1 MAKYIISIIVLIA
14 FSAIFSAT
22 ETAFTSLN
30 TAKIKKQANE
40 DVKNAEL
47 VLLLVSKYDKL
58 LSTILI
64 GNNIANIACTAIAT
78 IMFIELLGPIGGTVA
93 TVVITLLVLIFG
105 EITPKNFAKEKD
117 EEFSLFIAPFIN
129 FLMYLF
135 APLNLLFS
143 SWKRLI
149 SGISNASEEPEYT
162 EDELKNI
169 VDEAMTGGGINEDQS
184 RLIKNSIEFA
194 ELEAIDIVTP
204 RTDII
209 AIEIETTNAEIGKEF
224 KESGLSRLPVYE
236 DDLDDIIGVLNQ
248 KDFHN
253 YVIAE
258 KKSVKDYIK
267 PVAYVAET
275 MKASLLLRRMQEKKT
290 HIAIVVDEYGGTTGI
305 VTMEDIIEELVG
317 KIYDEHDSIEY
328 REVTLQRDGSY
339 KVAGGTNVEKFF
351 EMTGEDI
358 EFEDATTVN
367 GWVMIELDRLPRVG
381 DSFDFETRHK
391 IYHVGVTKADG
402 RRALMTRIY
411 IEDKPEEEE

>member
-1 MAKYIISIIVLIA
+1 MTKFIIGIVALIA

-30 TAKIKKQANE
+30 TAKMKKQANE
-40 DVKNAEL
+40 DVQNANL
-47 VLLLVSKYDKL
+47 VLSLVSKYDKL

-78 IMFIELLGPIGGTVA
+78 ILFIDLLGSIGATVA
-93 TVVITLLVLIFG
+93 TVVVTLLVLIFG

-117 EEFSLFIAPFIN
+117 EEFALFIAPFIN
-129 FLMYLF
+129 FMMYLF
-135 APLNLLFS
+135 APLNMLFS
-143 SWKRLI
+143 LWKRLI
-149 SGISNASEEPEYT
+149 GSISGSSDEPEYT

-169 VDEAMTGGGINEDQS
+169 VDEAMSGGGINEDQS
-184 RLIKNSIEFA
+184 RLIKNAIEFA
-194 ELEAIDIVTP
+194 ELEAIDIITP

-209 AIEIETTNAEIGKEF
+209 AIEIEASSEEIGKAF
-224 KESGLSRLPVYE
+224 KDNGLSRLPVYE
-236 DDLDDIIGVLNQ
+236 DDLDDIVGVLNQ

-258 KKSVKDYIK
+258 NRPVEEYIK

-275 MKASLLLRRMQEKKT
+275 MKASFLLRRMQEKKT

-328 REVTLQRDGSY
+328 REITKQRDGSY

-367 GWVMIELDRLPRVG
+367 GWVMIELDRLPKVG

-391 IYHVGVTKADG
+391 IYHVNVTRADG

-411 IEDKPEEEE
+411 VEEKPEEEE

>member
-1 MAKYIISIIVLIA
+1 MAKYIISIIALIVL
-14 FSAIFSAT
+14 SATFSAT

-40 DVKNAEL
+40 DVKNAKL
-47 VLLLVSKYDKL
+47 VLSLVSKYDKL

-64 GNNIANIACTAIAT
+64 GNNIANITCTTIAT
-78 IMFIELLGPIGGTVA
+78 ILFISLLGPIGATVA

-105 EITPKNFAKEKD
+105 EITPKNFAKDKD
-117 EEFSLFIAPFIN
+117 EEFALFISPFIN
-129 FLMYLF
+129 VLMYIF

-143 SWKRLI
+143 LWKKLI
-149 SGISNASEEPEYT
+149 SKISNSKTEPEYT
-162 EDELKNI
+162 QDDLINI
-169 VDEAMTGGGINEDQS
+169 VDEAVCEGGIDEEQS

-194 ELEAIDIVTP
+194 ELEAIDIITP

-209 AIEIETTNAEIGKEF
+209 ATQLGASFEEISREF
-224 KESGLSRLPVYE
+224 KDSGLSRMPVYE

-248 KDFHN
+248 KDYHN

-258 KKSVKDYIK
+258 NKPLEDYIK

-275 MKASLLLRRMQEKKT
+275 MRASSLLRRMQEKKT
-290 HIAIVVDEYGGTTGI
+290 HIAIVVDEYGGTTGL

-328 REVTLQRDGSY
+328 RQITEQRDGSY

-351 EMTGEDI
+351 EMTGEDY
-358 EFEDATTVN
+358 ELEDATTVN
-367 GWVMIELDRLPRVG
+367 GWVMIELDRLPKVG
-381 DSFDFETRHK
+381 DTFDFETRHK
-391 IYHVGVTKADG
+391 IYHVRVTKADS

-411 IEDKPEEEE
+411 VEDKPEEEE